1 MAKQSQ
7 PPFWQP
13 LAGAIDEQIVSE
25 VHFVGDSRWSGLSF
39 RAVSVIVFNMT
50 LVQYTIGDS
59 FAERQS

>member
-13 LAGAIDEQIVSE
+13 LADSIDEQIVSE
-25 VHFVGDSRWSGLSF
+25 VHSVGDSRWSGLSF
-39 RAVSVIVFNMT
+39 RAVNMIVFNMT
-50 LVQYTIGDS
+50 LVQYATGNS